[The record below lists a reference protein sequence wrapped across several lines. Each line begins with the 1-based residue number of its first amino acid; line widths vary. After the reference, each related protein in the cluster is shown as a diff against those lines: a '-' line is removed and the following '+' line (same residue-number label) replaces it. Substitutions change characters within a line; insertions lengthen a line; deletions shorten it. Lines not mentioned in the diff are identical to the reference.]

1 MKNYDVIS
9 FDIFDTLL
17 SRRLAKP
24 QDVFSLMESFL
35 STQKKW
41 VNWPELV
48 DNFTVLRVKAEET
61 ARCNKVNRFGG
72 EPEILIHDI
81 YAELRNMLQFSEN
94 EEDELIDIELMIEK
108 LVLFKTKKADSV
120 FKEAIA
126 SGAKIIIISDMY
138 WPSNILK
145 EMLLNCGYSISDDI
159 AVFSSGEEGVSK
171 HTGELYKLVRD
182 KLKIP
187 NNKSWLHFGDNQ
199 HSDIDKAKENNI
211 NTSLADWSC
220 NDYSNIDHWLT
231 KDVVGVSICKFLELP
246 QAKDFYNS
254 DSPLESIGFKYFG
267 PLLLGYISW
276 FVKLAKDKSI
286 EKLIFLARDA
296 HLIQKLYKKYFQN
309 SYPFKQ
315 EYMYVSRATAYKIG
329 ITDWPMHRIWS
340 FFGGK
345 NKKSIAKIL
354 SLFNLKEESYLSELK
369 EVGFPSSSYI
379 PNDDEFQRVHWLINK
394 LYEKILKSSSA
405 YRNEYIDY
413 FSSMISDSDK
423 IAFIDVGWAGNIQ
436 TVLARALS
444 SEWVNKEICGFYL
457 STFDNA
463 LLNKSEFNN
472 MMGWLVNDGKPEN
485 AMQTLLSGGVELLEL
500 AMADNTGSTKDYM
513 KDSSGCIV
521 PIREDVTDA
530 ERAYLSSAI
539 KIQDGITQFFEYI
552 SPLIKSLPVSCFNSI
567 FLADNFMRLILAPS
581 KVEIETLADITHSEA
596 AGDNDGRLSLAKKLK
611 LKDRLF
617 KTNTYYDELNKSYWK
632 QSFLIRNRRAFWK

>member
-1 MKNYDVIS
+1 
-9 FDIFDTLL
+9 
-17 SRRLAKP
+17 
-24 QDVFSLMESFL
+24 
-35 STQKKW
+35 
-41 VNWPELV
+41 
-48 DNFTVLRVKAEET
+48 
-61 ARCNKVNRFGG
+61 
-72 EPEILIHDI
+72 
-81 YAELRNMLQFSEN
+81 
-94 EEDELIDIELMIEK
+94 
-108 LVLFKTKKADSV
+108 
-120 FKEAIA
+120 
-126 SGAKIIIISDMY
+126 
-138 WPSNILK
+138 
-145 EMLLNCGYSISDDI
+145 
-159 AVFSSGEEGVSK
+159 
-171 HTGELYKLVRD
+171 
-182 KLKIP
+182 
-187 NNKSWLHFGDNQ
+187 
-199 HSDIDKAKENNI
+199 
-211 NTSLADWSC
+211 
-220 NDYSNIDHWLT
+220 
-231 KDVVGVSICKFLELP
+231 
-246 QAKDFYNS
+246 
-254 DSPLESIGFKYFG
+254 
-267 PLLLGYISW
+267 
-276 FVKLAKDKSI
+276 
-286 EKLIFLARDA
+286 
-296 HLIQKLYKKYFQN
+296 
-309 SYPFKQ
+309 
-315 EYMYVSRATAYKIG
+315 
-329 ITDWPMHRIWS
+329 MHRIWS

-379 PNDDEFQRVHWLINK
+379 PNDDEFQKIHWLINK
-394 LYEKILKSSSA
+394 LYEKILKSSST

-500 AMADNTGSTKDYM
+500 AMADNTGSTKGYM

-539 KIQDGITQFFEYI
+539 QIQDGITQFFEYI